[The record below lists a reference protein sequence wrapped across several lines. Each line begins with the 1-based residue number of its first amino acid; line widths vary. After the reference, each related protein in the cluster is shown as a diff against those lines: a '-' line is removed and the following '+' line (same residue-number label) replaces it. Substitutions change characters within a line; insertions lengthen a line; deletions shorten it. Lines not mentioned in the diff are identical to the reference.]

1 MEAERERMNAPR
13 EPPQQIRLHAARGLA
28 RDRALPVRL
37 VLEHSREVAND
48 VDHAEDQPVLRAHR
62 HVRPVRV
69 AGDRGRRRRGLQKLV
84 HARGRADLGGGRV
97 DGEDEGED
105 DGEEDGRV
113 GAVGICEMTSVSN
126 HG

>member
-1 MEAERERMNAPR
+1 MNAPR
-13 EPPQQIRLHAARGLA
+13 EPTKQIRLDAARGLA

-37 VLEHSREVAND
+37 VLEYRCKIADD
-48 VDHAEDQPVLRAHR
+48 VDHAEYEAVLRAHR
-62 HVRPVRV
+62 HVRPVCV

-84 HARGRADLGGGRV
+84 HACGRADLGGGRV